1 MNWINAKDK
10 LPDQLKDVLVYRENG
25 KIQVAHWAPEIRKEE
40 EWLIH
45 TVKDDVTFSTYL
57 PDVTHW
63 MPLPEFPNHS
73 IDKSLYLH
81 KHFQFPKGNKLEWG
95 QDFCMYSCD
104 VPHDVIFQLTE
115 IHDNESVTLRGY
127 GYGMI
132 DRNDL
137 EASYGCGAISMKLK
151 DILPYEVKQKGV

>member
-1 MNWINAKDK
+1 MEWISVQDR
-10 LPDQLKDVLVYRENG
+10 LPPKNTDVLTFDTD
-25 KIQVAHWAPEIRKEE
+25 KIIVIDTFASFLESEIKKGF
-40 EWLIH
+40 I
-45 TVKDDVTFSTYL
+45 FS
-57 PDVTHW
+57 DGGGEVTHW

-115 IHDNESVTLRGY
+115 IHDNDSVTLRGY